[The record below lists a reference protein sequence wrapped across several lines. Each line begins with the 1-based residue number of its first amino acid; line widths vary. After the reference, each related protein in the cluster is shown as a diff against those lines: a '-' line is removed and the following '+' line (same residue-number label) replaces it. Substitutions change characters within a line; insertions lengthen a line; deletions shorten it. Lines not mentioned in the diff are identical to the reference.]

1 MNSAYDAL
9 ESHAALAFPLF
20 RMTDKR
26 KVTDLLE
33 DTIGAIQSHR
43 SATSESRKELQK
55 RVDEA
60 WASVIEASRELRGK
74 LSGNEKLR
82 YFTIARDEKSVIVSF
97 QGRQTNARGDLLELS
112 RYHPDGQFAD
122 TEAIWVRE
130 SNRTDQRLHSG
141 DEAVKLL
148 VRFCARN
155 LAD

>member
-9 ESHAALAFPLF
+9 ESDAALAFPLF

-26 KVTDLLE
+26 NVTDLLD

-43 SATSESRKELQK
+43 SATSESRKILKQ
-55 RVDEA
+55 RVDAA
-60 WASVIEASRELRGK
+60 WESVIEASRQLRGK
-74 LSGNEKLR
+74 LSGNPRLR
-82 YFTIARDEKSVIVSF
+82 YFTVSRDGNSVMISF
-97 QGRQTNARGDLLELS
+97 QGRQSNARGDLLELS
-112 RYHPDGQFAD
+112 RHHPEGQFTE

-130 SNRTDQRLHSG
+130 SNHDDQRLNSG
-141 DEAVKLL
+141 DEAVKLM

>member
-9 ESHAALAFPLF
+9 ESDAYQAPAH
-20 RMTDKR
+20 RMTDKPN
-26 KVTDLLE
+26 VTDLLD

-43 SATSESRKELQK
+43 TATSQSRKELRA

-60 WASVIEASRELRGK
+60 WATVLEAGRQLRSK
-74 LSGNEKLR
+74 LNGNERLR
-82 YFTIARDEKSVIVSF
+82 YFTIARDEQSIVVSF
-97 QGRQTNARGDLLELS
+97 QGRGSNARGDLLELS
-112 RYHPDGQFAD
+112 RQHPDGQFTE

-130 SNRTDQRLHSG
+130 TGRNDQRYTCG
-141 DEAVKLL
+141 DDTVKLL

>member
-9 ESHAALAFPLF
+9 ESHAALAFPIF

-26 KVTDLLE
+26 NVTDLLD

-43 SATSESRKELQK
+43 TATSESRKELKQ
-55 RVDEA
+55 RVDAA
-60 WASVIEASRELRGK
+60 WESVLDAARQLRIK
-74 LSGNEKLR
+74 INGNARLR
-82 YFTIARDEKSVIVSF
+82 YFTIARDDKSVTVSF
-97 QGRQTNARGDLLELS
+97 QGRQSNARGDLLELS
-112 RYHPDGQFAD
+112 RYHPDGQYAE

-130 SNRTDQRLHSG
+130 SGRPDQRLHSG
-141 DEAVKLL
+141 EEAVKLL